1 MLHHPHWTAW
11 LVPLL
16 YLLGA
21 TAGALRRRAL
31 WPALA
36 WASGSALAGALAGD
50 ISRLVPD
57 LAFGP
62 HNGPAAAVMTLITF
76 LGWIIARYSRG
87 NLAGEAGERRFV
99 CALLLTL
106 AGVSAVVAARNFS
119 VLVLTWAASSAALH
133 PLLTHYRE
141 RPAARI
147 VARKKFLASRL
158 ADGCLLGA
166 ALLLYSRWHTLGLT
180 PLARMI
186 TTHGASGPEAQC
198 AALLLAAAVLL
209 KSAQLPLHGWLV
221 QVMEAPTSVSALM
234 HAGVVNLG
242 GYVLI
247 RLAPLI
253 SASLP
258 AQGLLVIVGSTTAA
272 LAGLTLMTCP
282 TRKTRLAWST
292 CSQMG
297 LMVAECGL
305 GLYGLALLHLLGHAL
320 YKAHAF
326 LCSGEAVRES
336 AEVRMGA
343 EPRLRAPYA
352 PLLGLALAAGLVAGS
367 ARLWHTVVRA
377 PTVPWIALLVCTL
390 GVATLLWDGVPS
402 LATRTRNLL
411 AAALAVQLYLLWH
424 FTMNRGLGVPS
435 AHPAPLLALYG
446 ALCVVGLY
454 WAQGRLWRAGAATR
468 HSRLYSRLYVWA
480 AAGYFLDEPVTR
492 LVTSRWPWCG
502 VRRLDRRLGPWLA
515 PHERGAA

>member
-21 TAGALRRRAL
+21 TAAALRRRAL
-31 WPALA
+31 WAALA
-36 WASGSALAGALAGD
+36 SASGGALAAALAGD
-50 ISRLVPD
+50 VGRVVPGV
-57 LAFGP
+57 AFGL
-62 HNGPAAAVMTLITF
+62 HDGPAAAVMTLITF

-106 AGVSAVVAARNFS
+106 AGVSAVVAARNFA
-119 VLVLTWAASSAALH
+119 VLVLAWAASSAALH

-141 RPAARI
+141 RSAARI

-166 ALLLYSRWHTLGLT
+166 AVLLYRRWHTLGLT
-180 PLARMI
+180 PLARLI
-186 TTHGASGPEAQC
+186 AVHGAAGAEAQC
-198 AALLLAAAVLL
+198 AAVLLAAAVLL

-253 SASLP
+253 GASLA
-258 AQGLLVIVGSTTAA
+258 AQGLLVIVGGTTAA

-297 LMVAECGL
+297 LMAAECGL

-336 AEVRMGA
+336 AEVRMRA
-343 EPRLRAPYA
+343 APPSRAPYA
-352 PLLGLALAAGLVAGS
+352 PLLGLAVTAGLVAAS
-367 ARLWHTVVRA
+367 ARLWQTVWHA
-377 PTVPWIALLVCTL
+377 PAVPWIALWVCTL
-390 GVATLLWDGVPS
+390 GVATLLWDGVPDR
-402 LATRTRNLL
+402 ATRIRNLL

-424 FTMNRGLGVPS
+424 LTMHRDLGVPS
-435 AHPAPLLALYG
+435 AHPAPLLALYD
-446 ALCVVGLY
+446 ALCLLALY
-454 WAQGRLWRAGAATR
+454 AAQGHLWRTGAATR
-468 HSRLYSRLYVWA
+468 RSPLYVWS

-492 LVTSRWPWCG
+492 LVTSRWPWCAVSG
-502 VRRLDRRLGPWLA
+502 LERHLGPWRA
-515 PHERGAA
+515 ASERGTA

>member
-21 TAGALRRRAL
+21 TAAALRRRAL

-36 WASGSALAGALAGD
+36 WASGGALAAALAGD
-50 ISRLVPD
+50 VGRVVPGV
-57 LAFGP
+57 AFGL
-62 HNGPAAAVMTLITF
+62 HDGPAAAVMTLITF

-106 AGVSAVVAARNFS
+106 AGVSAVVAARNFA
-119 VLVLTWAASSAALH
+119 VLVLAWAASSAALH

-141 RPAARI
+141 RSAARI

-166 ALLLYSRWHTLGLT
+166 AVLLYRRWHTLGLT
-180 PLARMI
+180 PLARLI
-186 TTHGASGPEAQC
+186 AVHGAAGAEAQC
-198 AALLLAAAVLL
+198 AAVLLAAAVLL

-253 SASLP
+253 GASLA
-258 AQGLLVIVGSTTAA
+258 AQGLLVIVGGTTAA

-297 LMVAECGL
+297 LMAAECGL

-336 AEVRMGA
+336 AEVRMRA
-343 EPRLRAPYA
+343 APPSRAPYA
-352 PLLGLALAAGLVAGS
+352 PLLGLAVTAGLVAAS
-367 ARLWHTVVRA
+367 ARLWQTVWHA
-377 PTVPWIALLVCTL
+377 PAVPWIALWVCTL
-390 GVATLLWDGVPS
+390 GVATLLWDGVPDR
-402 LATRTRNLL
+402 ATRIRNLL

-424 FTMNRGLGVPS
+424 LTMHRDLGVPS
-435 AHPAPLLALYG
+435 AHPAPLLALYD
-446 ALCVVGLY
+446 ALCLLALY
-454 WAQGRLWRAGAATR
+454 AAQGHLWRTGAATR
-468 HSRLYSRLYVWA
+468 RSPLYVWS

-492 LVTSRWPWCG
+492 LVTSRWPWCAVSG
-502 VRRLDRRLGPWLA
+502 LERHLGPWRA
-515 PHERGAA
+515 ASERGTA

>member
-21 TAGALRRRAL
+21 TAAALRRRAL
-31 WPALA
+31 WAALA
-36 WASGSALAGALAGD
+36 WASGGALAAALAGD
-50 ISRLVPD
+50 VGRRVPGV
-57 LAFGP
+57 AFGL
-62 HNGPAAAVMTLITF
+62 HDGPAAAVMTLITF

-106 AGVSAVVAARNFS
+106 AGVSAVVAARNFA
-119 VLVLTWAASSAALH
+119 VLVLAWAASSAALH

-141 RPAARI
+141 RSAARI

-166 ALLLYSRWHTLGLT
+166 AVLLYRRWHTLGLT
-180 PLARMI
+180 PLARLI
-186 TTHGASGPEAQC
+186 AVHGAAGAEAQC
-198 AALLLAAAVLL
+198 AAVLLAAAVLL

-253 SASLP
+253 GASLA
-258 AQGLLVIVGSTTAA
+258 AQGLLVIVGGTTAA

-297 LMVAECGL
+297 LMAAECGL

-336 AEVRMGA
+336 AEVRMRA
-343 EPRLRAPYA
+343 APPSRAPYA
-352 PLLGLALAAGLVAGS
+352 PLLGLAVTAGLVAAS
-367 ARLWHTVVRA
+367 ARLWHTVWHA
-377 PTVPWIALLVCTL
+377 PAVPWIALWVCTL
-390 GVATLLWDGVPS
+390 GVATLLWDGVPDR
-402 LATRTRNLL
+402 ATRIRNLL

-424 FTMNRGLGVPS
+424 LTMHRDLGVPS
-435 AHPAPLLALYG
+435 AHPAPLLALYD
-446 ALCVVGLY
+446 ALCLLALY
-454 WAQGRLWRAGAATR
+454 AAQGHLWRTGAATR
-468 HSRLYSRLYVWA
+468 RSPLYVWS

-492 LVTSRWPWCG
+492 LVTSRWPWCAVSG
-502 VRRLDRRLGPWLA
+502 LERHLGPWRA
-515 PHERGAA
+515 ASERGTA

>member
-1 MLHHPHWTAW
+1 MPHHLHWTAW

-21 TAGALRRRAL
+21 AAGLPRRSRWQALS
-31 WPALA
+31 
-36 WASGSALAGALAGD
+36 WASGGALGAALAGD
-50 ISRLVPD
+50 LSHLVPGGTI
-57 LAFGP
+57 GP
-62 HNGPAAAVMTLITF
+62 HNGPAAAVMTLIAF
-76 LGWIIARYSRG
+76 LGWVIARYSRG

-99 CALLLTL
+99 CSLLLTL
-106 AGVSAVVAARNFS
+106 AGVSAVVAARNLG
-119 VLVLTWAASSAALH
+119 VLVLAWAASSVAVH

-147 VARKKFLASRL
+147 AARKKFLASRL
-158 ADGCLLGA
+158 AEACLLSA
-166 ALLLYSRWHTLGLT
+166 AVLLYRHWHTLGLT
-180 PLARMI
+180 PLARLI
-186 TTHGASGPEAQC
+186 AVHGAAGAQLQC

-258 AQGLLVIVGSTTAA
+258 AEGLLVIVGSTTAT

-282 TRKTRLAWST
+282 SIKGRLAWST

-297 LMVAECGL
+297 LMAAECGL

-326 LCSGEAVRES
+326 LSSGEAVRES
-336 AEVRMGA
+336 TVARMRA
-343 EPRLRAPYA
+343 APLRRAPFA
-352 PLLGLALAAGLVAGS
+352 TVLGLAVAAGLVAAS
-367 ARLWHTVVRA
+367 AQLWHTVLHA
-377 PTVPWIALLVCTL
+377 PAVPGVALLLCTL
-390 GVATLLWDGVPS
+390 GVATLLWDAS
-402 LATRTRNLL
+402 ADALTRTRNLG

-424 FTMNRGLGVPS
+424 LTMTEGLGAPS
-435 AHPAPLLALYG
+435 VTPAPLLAGYS
-446 ALCVVGLY
+446 ALCLLLLY
-454 WAQGRLWRAGAATR
+454 AAQAHLWRAGGATR
-468 HSRLYSRLYVWA
+468 HSRLYAWA
-480 AAGYFLDEPVTR
+480 AAGYFLDEPLTR
-492 LVTSRWPWCG
+492 LVTSRWPWHDERSPHG
-502 VRRLDRRLGPWLA
+502 PLGQWLA
-515 PHERGAA
+515 QREGGTA

>member
-1 MLHHPHWTAW
+1 MPHHLHWSAW
-11 LVPLL
+11 IVPLL

-21 TAGALRRRAL
+21 TAALMRRCR

-36 WASGSALAGALAGD
+36 WASGGALGAALAGD
-50 ISRLVPD
+50 LSHLVP
-57 LAFGP
+57 LGTIGP
-62 HNGPAAAVMTLITF
+62 HNEPAAAVLTLIAF
-76 LGWIIARYSRG
+76 LGWVIARYSRG
-87 NLAGEAGERRFV
+87 NLAAEPGERRFV

-106 AGVSAVVAARNFS
+106 AGVSAVVAARNFA
-119 VLVLTWAASSAALH
+119 VLVLAWAASSIALH

-141 RPAARI
+141 RPGARI
-147 VARKKFLASRL
+147 AARKKFLASRL
-158 ADGCLLGA
+158 AEACLLGA
-166 ALLLYSRWHTLGLT
+166 AVLLYRRWHTLGLAS
-180 PLARMI
+180 LAKLI
-186 TTHGASGPEAQC
+186 AAHGARGADLQC

-282 TRKTRLAWST
+282 TLKGRLAWST

-297 LMVAECGL
+297 LMAAECGL

-326 LCSGEAVRES
+326 LSSGEAVRDS
-336 AEVRMGA
+336 AVVRMRPA
-343 EPRLRAPYA
+343 PLPRTPVA
-352 PLLGLALAAGLVAGS
+352 PLLGLAVAGGLVALS
-367 ARLWHTVVRA
+367 AQLWHRVLHA
-377 PTVPWIALLVCTL
+377 PAVPWVALLLCTV
-390 GVATLLWDGVPS
+390 GVATLLWDGGADR
-402 LATRTRNLL
+402 LTRSRNLIG
-411 AAALAVQLYLLWH
+411 AALAAQLYLLWH
-424 FTMNRGLGVPS
+424 LTMTQGLGVPS
-435 AHPAPLLALYG
+435 GHPAPLLAGYG
-446 ALCVVGLY
+446 ALCLLLLY
-454 WAQGRLWRAGAATR
+454 AAQARLWYPGSATR
-468 HSRLYSRLYVWA
+468 YSRLYAWA

-492 LVTSRWPWCG
+492 FVTSRWPWRD
-502 VRRLDRRLGPWLA
+502 VRRLHGPLGQWLA
-515 PHERGAA
+515 QREGGAA

>member
-1 MLHHPHWTAW
+1 M
-11 LVPLL
+11 
-16 YLLGA
+16 
-21 TAGALRRRAL
+21 
-31 WPALA
+31 
-36 WASGSALAGALAGD
+36 
-50 ISRLVPD
+50 IS
-57 LAFGP
+57 
-62 HNGPAAAVMTLITF
+62 
-76 LGWIIARYSRG
+76 
-87 NLAGEAGERRFV
+87 
-99 CALLLTL
+99 
-106 AGVSAVVAARNFS
+106 
-119 VLVLTWAASSAALH
+119 
-133 PLLTHYRE
+133 
-141 RPAARI
+141 
-147 VARKKFLASRL
+147 
-158 ADGCLLGA
+158 
-166 ALLLYSRWHTLGLT
+166 
-180 PLARMI
+180 
-186 TTHGASGPEAQC
+186 THGASGPEAQC

-454 WAQGRLWRAGAATR
+454 WAQGSLWRAGAATR

>member
-1 MLHHPHWTAW
+1 MLHPPHWTAW

-21 TAGALRRRAL
+21 AAAAALRRRAL

-36 WASGSALAGALAGD
+36 WASGGALAGALAGD
-50 ISRLVPD
+50 ISRLLPG
-57 LAFGP
+57 LAFGL

-76 LGWIIARYSRG
+76 LGWVIARYSRG

-106 AGVSAVVAARNFS
+106 AGVSTVVAARNFA
-119 VLVLTWAASSAALH
+119 VLVLAWAASSAALH

-141 RPAARI
+141 RSAARI

-166 ALLLYSRWHTLGLT
+166 AVLLYRRWHTLGLT
-180 PLARMI
+180 PLARLI
-186 TTHGASGPEAQC
+186 AAHGAAGADAQW

-253 SASLP
+253 GASLP

-297 LMVAECGL
+297 LMAAECGL

-336 AEVRMGA
+336 TEVRMRA
-343 EPRLRAPYA
+343 EPPSRAPYA
-352 PLLGLALAAGLVAGS
+352 PLLGLAVAASVVAVS
-367 ARLWHTVVRA
+367 ARLWHTVLHA

-390 GVATLLWDGVPS
+390 GVATLLWDGVPN
-402 LATRTRNLL
+402 LATRTRNFL

-424 FTMNRGLGVPS
+424 LTMNRGLGVPQ
-435 AHPAPLLALYG
+435 ARPAPLLALYG
-446 ALCVVGLY
+446 ALCLVALY
-454 WAQGRLWRAGAATR
+454 WAQGHLWRAGSATR
-468 HSRLYSRLYVWA
+468 HSRLYVWS

-502 VRRLDRRLGPWLA
+502 VRSAGRHLSPWLA
-515 PHERGAA
+515 PRERGAA